1 MNAVPSLTDK
11 RMVVTGAAGFIGS
24 HLSGSLVRAGA
35 TVVGIDRRNPQ
46 QDQTAA
52 VNLADLLEAPN
63 FSYAVA
69 DLRTA
74 SLGEHLR
81 DVDVVFHLAAIPGVR
96 PSWGPEFEDYTS
108 CNILATQRLMDAATH
123 LHVPRVVVASSSSVY
138 GATDGSPSKESD
150 LPQPTSPYGVT
161 KLAAEQLCLAHAAR
175 DDCPTTAVALRY
187 FSVFG
192 PRQRHDMFIHRALMA
207 TMTGQ
212 PLRLFGHGHQRRD
225 FTFIDDVVA
234 ATIAAATA
242 RTGNAVINVGAGV
255 EANLLHV
262 LDVICGLVGL
272 PTPVVVV
279 NSHAGDVEATLADTT
294 VAHHVLNWRPTTTL
308 IEGIAQQLSS
318 LDRTVSILNTG
329 SKALAGPLQTKNA
342 I

>member
-24 HLSGSLVRAGA
+24 HLSNSLLRAGA
-35 TVVGIDRRNPQ
+35 AVLGIDRRNPQ

-52 VNLADLLEAPN
+52 ANLADLLSAPN

-74 SLGEHLR
+74 PLGEHLR

-96 PSWGPEFEDYTS
+96 PSWGPRFEDYTS
-108 CNILATQRLMDAATH
+108 CNIFATQRLMDAATQ

-138 GATDGSPSKESD
+138 GTTDGSPSKESD
-150 LPQPTSPYGVT
+150 PPQPTSPYGVT

-175 DDCPTTAVALRY
+175 EDCPTTAVALRY

-192 PRQRHDMFIHRALMA
+192 PRQRQDMFIQRALMA

-212 PLRLFGHGHQRRD
+212 PLRLFGHGHRRRD

-234 ATIAAATA
+234 ATIGAATA
-242 RTGNAVINVGAGV
+242 RTGNVVINVGAGIG
-255 EANLLHV
+255 ASLLDV
-262 LDVICGLVGL
+262 LDVICELVGQ
-272 PTPVVVV
+272 PTPVELV
-279 NSHAGDVEATLADTT
+279 NNHAGDVEATLADTT
-294 VAHHVLNWRPTTTL
+294 VAQHLLKWRPATTL
-308 IEGIAQQLSS
+308 IEGIAKQLSS
-318 LDRTVSILNTG
+318 HDRTASILNSG
-329 SKALAGPLQTKNA
+329 SRALAGSLQTKNT

>member
-1 MNAVPSLTDK
+1 MNAVPPLTDK

-24 HLSGSLVRAGA
+24 HLSSSLLRAGA
-35 TVVGIDRRNPQ
+35 TVTGIDRRNPQ

-52 VNLADLLEAPN
+52 ANLADLLSAPN

-74 SLGEHLR
+74 PLGEHLR

-96 PSWGPEFEDYTS
+96 PSWGPRFEDYTS
-108 CNILATQRLMDAATH
+108 CNILATQRLMDAATQ

-150 LPQPTSPYGVT
+150 PPRPTSPYGVT

-192 PRQRHDMFIHRALMA
+192 PRQRPDMFIQRALTA

-212 PLRLFGHGHQRRD
+212 PLQLFGHGHRRRD

-255 EANLLHV
+255 GASLLDV
-262 LDVICGLVGL
+262 LDVICELVNQ
-272 PTPVVVV
+272 PTPVEVV
-279 NSHAGDVEATLADTT
+279 NNHAGDVEATLADTT
-294 VAHHVLNWRPTTTL
+294 VAQHVLKWRPATTL
-308 IEGIAQQLSS
+308 IEGVAQQLSS
-318 LDRTVSILNTG
+318 LDRTVNILSPG
-329 SKALAGPLQTKNA
+329 SKTLAGSLQTKNA
-342 I
+342 F

>member
-1 MNAVPSLTDK
+1 MNATPTLIDK

-24 HLSGSLVRAGA
+24 HLTNSLLRAGA
-35 TVVGIDRRNPQ
+35 TVIGIDRRNPQ

-52 VNLADLLEAPN
+52 VNLADLLGAPN
-63 FSYAVA
+63 FSYVEA

-74 SLGEHLR
+74 PLEEYLR

-96 PSWGPEFEDYTS
+96 PSWGPRFADYTS
-108 CNILATQRLMDAATH
+108 CNILATQRLMDAITQ

-138 GATDGSPSKESD
+138 GATDGTPSKESD
-150 LPQPTSPYGVT
+150 PPGPSSPYGVT

-175 DDCPTTAVALRY
+175 DDCSTTAVALRY

-192 PRQRHDMFIHRALMA
+192 PRQRPDMFIQRALTA

-212 PLRLFGHGHQRRD
+212 PLRLFGHGHRRRD
-225 FTFIDDVVA
+225 FTFVDDVVA

-255 EANLLHV
+255 GASLLDV
-262 LDVICGLVGL
+262 LDVICELVGR
-272 PTPVVVV
+272 PTPVKVV
-279 NSHAGDVEATLADTT
+279 NNHAGDVEATLADTT
-294 VAHHVLNWRPTTTL
+294 VAQHVLKWRPATTL
-308 IEGIAQQLSS
+308 IEGVARQLSS
-318 LDRTVSILNTG
+318 LDRRVSILSPA
-329 SKALAGPLQTKNA
+329 SKALAGSLQTKNA
-342 I
+342 F